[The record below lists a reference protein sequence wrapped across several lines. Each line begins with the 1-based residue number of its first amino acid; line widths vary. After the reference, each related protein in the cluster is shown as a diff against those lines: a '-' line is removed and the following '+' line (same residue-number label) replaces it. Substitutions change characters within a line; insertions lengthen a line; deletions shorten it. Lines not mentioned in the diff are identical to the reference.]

1 MIYHKN
7 MDTLQTNNEL
17 NSEVKDELQQKS
29 SQEQVGNLDRPA
41 LVNENNSKDSI
52 ISKLKELSLNAE
64 NASKQELD
72 SLKFSFYKI
81 VNAEND
87 EAKKKFVEA
96 GNDEDAFMPQ
106 KTEEEE
112 TFKAIMSQIRDK
124 KKELAEKL
132 ELEKEENY
140 KTKLAIIEE
149 IKELIETGDTQGK
162 SYNEFKRIQ
171 QQWNDIK
178 LVPQNKANELWS
190 NYHSCVEQ
198 FYDLLKL
205 NSEFREYDFKK
216 NLELK
221 TKLCETAEK
230 LSEEEDVVSAFF
242 QLQNLHQEFREIGP
256 VAKELRDEV
265 WSRFKKASTLV
276 NKKYQNYYQT
286 LRANEQVNL
295 DKKTALCEIV
305 EGMDLK
311 AISTAAEWE
320 EKTKEIITLQEK
332 WREIGFAPQKHNNKI
347 YERFRTAC
355 SEFFKEKTNFFK
367 SLKSDMATN
376 LRLKEQLCEQAEAL
390 KDSTDWN
397 NTANVLIK
405 LQKDWKK
412 IGYVGKKHSDE
423 VWKRFV
429 TACDYFFE
437 QKAKA
442 TSSQKNVEVEN
453 LAKKQEI
460 IDSLDNAFNEIA
472 DDEELLTFL
481 KNKMNDWNK
490 VGFVPI
496 KQKDRIYK
504 KYNAIVTKIY
514 DRLNVSSANRKLT
527 SFADSLSGKKE
538 EGLRNLYKEKDRL
551 LRIHNNIK
559 NEIITYENNLCFLT
573 SSSKKGNNLLNEVN
587 RKLEKL
593 KADLELTQQKIN
605 LVDEELSKDD

>member
-1 MIYHKN
+1 ME
-7 MDTLQTNNEL
+7 TLHTNNEL
-17 NSEVKDELQQKS
+17 NSEVKEQLQQNT
-29 SQEQVGNLDRPA
+29 SQEQVDNVQKTT
-41 LVNENNSKDSI
+41 LVTENNSKESI
-52 ISKLKELSLNAE
+52 ISRLKELALDAE

-72 SLKFSFYKI
+72 SLKLSFYKI

-96 GNDEDAFMPQ
+96 GNDEDAFMSQ

-124 KKELAEKL
+124 KKELADRIEQ
-132 ELEKEENY
+132 EKEENY

-149 IKELIETGDTQGK
+149 IKELIENGDTQGK
-162 SYNEFKRIQ
+162 AYNEFKRIQ

-190 NYHSCVEQ
+190 SYHTCVEQ

-230 LSEEEDVVSAFF
+230 LGEEEDVVSAFF
-242 QLQNLHQEFREIGP
+242 QLQNLHQEFREVGP

-276 NKKYQNYYQT
+276 NKRYQNYYQT
-286 LRANEQVNL
+286 LRANEQTNL

-305 EGMDLK
+305 EGIDLK

-320 EKTKEIITLQEK
+320 EKTKEVITLQEK

-347 YERFRTAC
+347 YERFRAAC
-355 SEFFKEKTNFFK
+355 SEFFKEKTNYFK

-376 LRLKEQLCEQAEAL
+376 LHLKEELCKKAEEL

-442 TSSQKNVEVEN
+442 TSSQKSVEVEN
-453 LAKKQEI
+453 LSKKQEI
-460 IDSLDNAFNEIA
+460 IESLEKAFNDVSD
-472 DDEELLTFL
+472 DDELLAFL
-481 KNKMNDWNK
+481 KNKMNEWNK

-496 KQKDRIYK
+496 KQKDKIYK
-504 KYNAIVTKIY
+504 KYNSVVTKIY

-527 SFADSLSGKKE
+527 SFADSLSGKTE
-538 EGLRNLYKEKDRL
+538 EGKRNLYKERDRL
-551 LRIHNNIK
+551 LRIYNNIK
-559 NEIITYENNLCFLT
+559 SEITTYENNLCFLT
-573 SSSKKGNNLLNEVN
+573 TSSKKGNNLLSEAN
-587 RKLEKL
+587 RKLDKL

-605 LVDEELSKDD
+605 LVDEELSKND

>member
-1 MIYHKN
+1 MIYRTN
-7 MDTLQTNNEL
+7 METLHTNNEL
-17 NSEVKDELQQKS
+17 NSEVKEQLQQNT
-29 SQEQVGNLDRPA
+29 SQEQVDNVQKTA
-41 LVNENNSKDSI
+41 LVTENNSKESI
-52 ISKLKELSLNAE
+52 ISRLKELALDAE

-72 SLKFSFYKI
+72 SLKLSFYKI

-96 GNDEDAFMPQ
+96 GNDEDAFMSQ

-124 KKELAEKL
+124 KKELADRIEQ
-132 ELEKEENY
+132 EKEENY

-149 IKELIETGDTQGK
+149 IKELIENGDTQGK
-162 SYNEFKRIQ
+162 AYNEFKRIQ

-190 NYHSCVEQ
+190 SYHTCVEQ

-230 LSEEEDVVSAFF
+230 LGEEEDVVSAFF
-242 QLQNLHQEFREIGP
+242 QLQNLHQEFREVGP

-276 NKKYQNYYQT
+276 NKRYQNYYQT
-286 LRANEQVNL
+286 LRANEQTNL

-305 EGMDLK
+305 EGIDLK

-320 EKTKEIITLQEK
+320 EKTKEVITLQEK

-347 YERFRTAC
+347 YERFRAAC
-355 SEFFKEKTNFFK
+355 SEFFKEKTNYFK

-376 LRLKEQLCEQAEAL
+376 LHLKEELCKKAEEL

-442 TSSQKNVEVEN
+442 TSSQKSVEVEN
-453 LAKKQEI
+453 LSKKQEI
-460 IDSLDNAFNEIA
+460 IESLEKAFNDVSD
-472 DDEELLTFL
+472 DDELLAFL
-481 KNKMNDWNK
+481 KNKMNEWNK

-496 KQKDRIYK
+496 KQKDKIYK
-504 KYNAIVTKIY
+504 KYNSVVTKIY

-538 EGLRNLYKEKDRL
+538 EGKRNLYKERDRL
-551 LRIHNNIK
+551 LRIYNNIK
-559 NEIITYENNLCFLT
+559 SEITTYENNLCFLT
-573 SSSKKGNNLLNEVN
+573 TSSKKGNNLLSEAN
-587 RKLEKL
+587 RKLDKL

-605 LVDEELSKDD
+605 LVDEELSKND

>member
-190 NYHSCVEQ
+190 SYHSCVEQ

-496 KQKDRIYK
+496 KQKDKIYK

-538 EGLRNLYKEKDRL
+538 EGVRNLYKEKDRL

>member
-1 MIYHKN
+1 ME
-7 MDTLQTNNEL
+7 TLHTNNEL
-17 NSEVKDELQQKS
+17 NSEVKEQLQQNT
-29 SQEQVGNLDRPA
+29 SQEQVDNVQKTT
-41 LVNENNSKDSI
+41 LVTENNSKESI
-52 ISKLKELSLNAE
+52 ISRLKELALDAE

-72 SLKFSFYKI
+72 SLKLSFYKI

-96 GNDEDAFMPQ
+96 GNDEDAFMSQ

-124 KKELAEKL
+124 KKELADRIEQ
-132 ELEKEENY
+132 EKEENY

-149 IKELIETGDTQGK
+149 IKELIENGDTQGK
-162 SYNEFKRIQ
+162 AYNEFKRIQ

-190 NYHSCVEQ
+190 SYHTCVEQ

-230 LSEEEDVVSAFF
+230 LGEEEDVVSAFF
-242 QLQNLHQEFREIGP
+242 QLQNLHQEFREVGP

-276 NKKYQNYYQT
+276 NKRYQNYYQT
-286 LRANEQVNL
+286 LRANEQTNL

-305 EGMDLK
+305 EGIDLK

-320 EKTKEIITLQEK
+320 EKTKEVITLQEK

-347 YERFRTAC
+347 YERFRAAC
-355 SEFFKEKTNFFK
+355 SEFFKEKTNYFK

-376 LRLKEQLCEQAEAL
+376 LHLKEELCKKAEEL

-442 TSSQKNVEVEN
+442 TSSQKSVEVEN
-453 LAKKQEI
+453 LSKKQEI
-460 IDSLDNAFNEIA
+460 IESLEKAFNDVSD
-472 DDEELLTFL
+472 DDELLAFL
-481 KNKMNDWNK
+481 KNKMNEWNK

-496 KQKDRIYK
+496 KQKDKIYK
-504 KYNAIVTKIY
+504 KYNSVVTKIY

-538 EGLRNLYKEKDRL
+538 EGKRNLYKERDRL
-551 LRIHNNIK
+551 LRIYNNIK
-559 NEIITYENNLCFLT
+559 SEITTYENNLCFLT
-573 SSSKKGNNLLNEVN
+573 TSSKKGNNLLSEAN
-587 RKLEKL
+587 RKLDKL

-605 LVDEELSKDD
+605 LVDEELSKND

>member
-1 MIYHKN
+1 

-17 NSEVKDELQQKS
+17 NSEVKDELQQNS

-190 NYHSCVEQ
+190 SYHSCVEQ

-496 KQKDRIYK
+496 KQKDKIYK

-538 EGLRNLYKEKDRL
+538 EGVRNLYKEKDRL

-605 LVDEELSKDD
+605 LVDEELSKDE

>member
-1 MIYHKN
+1 

-190 NYHSCVEQ
+190 SYHSCVEQ

-496 KQKDRIYK
+496 KQKDKIYK

-538 EGLRNLYKEKDRL
+538 EGVRNLYKEKDRL

>member
-1 MIYHKN
+1 

-149 IKELIETGDTQGK
+149 IKELIESGDTQGK
-162 SYNEFKRIQ
+162 SYNEFKKIQ

-190 NYHSCVEQ
+190 SYHSCVEQ

-496 KQKDRIYK
+496 KQKDKIYK

-538 EGLRNLYKEKDRL
+538 EGVRNLYKEKDRL

-587 RKLEKL
+587 RKLERL

>member
-1 MIYHKN
+1 MIYRTN
-7 MDTLQTNNEL
+7 METLHTNNEL
-17 NSEVKDELQQKS
+17 NSEVKEQLQQNT
-29 SQEQVGNLDRPA
+29 SQEQVDNVQKTT
-41 LVNENNSKDSI
+41 LVTENNSKESI
-52 ISKLKELSLNAE
+52 ISRLKELALDAE

-72 SLKFSFYKI
+72 SLKLSFYKI

-124 KKELAEKL
+124 KKELADRIEQ
-132 ELEKEENY
+132 EKEENY

-149 IKELIETGDTQGK
+149 IKELIENGDTQGK
-162 SYNEFKRIQ
+162 AYNEFKRIQ

-190 NYHSCVEQ
+190 SYHTCVEQ

-230 LSEEEDVVSAFF
+230 LGEEEDVVSAFF
-242 QLQNLHQEFREIGP
+242 QLQNLHQEFREVGP

-276 NKKYQNYYQT
+276 NKRYQNYYQT
-286 LRANEQVNL
+286 LRANEQTNL

-305 EGMDLK
+305 EGIDLK

-320 EKTKEIITLQEK
+320 EKTKEVITLQEK

-347 YERFRTAC
+347 YERFRAAC
-355 SEFFKEKTNFFK
+355 SEFFKEKTNYFK

-376 LRLKEQLCEQAEAL
+376 LHLKEELCKKAEEL

-442 TSSQKNVEVEN
+442 TSSQKSVEVEN
-453 LAKKQEI
+453 LSKKQEI
-460 IDSLDNAFNEIA
+460 IESLEKAFNDVSD
-472 DDEELLTFL
+472 DDELLAFL
-481 KNKMNDWNK
+481 KNKMNEWNK

-496 KQKDRIYK
+496 KQKDKIYK
-504 KYNAIVTKIY
+504 KYNSVVTKIY

-538 EGLRNLYKEKDRL
+538 EGKRNLYKERDRL
-551 LRIHNNIK
+551 LRIYNNIK
-559 NEIITYENNLCFLT
+559 SEITTYENNLCFLT
-573 SSSKKGNNLLNEVN
+573 TSSKKGNNLLSEAN
-587 RKLEKL
+587 RKLDKL

-605 LVDEELSKDD
+605 LVDKELSKND

>member
-190 NYHSCVEQ
+190 SYHSCVEQ

-397 NTANVLIK
+397 NTANILIK

-496 KQKDRIYK
+496 KQKDKIYK

-538 EGLRNLYKEKDRL
+538 EGVRNLYKEKDRL

>member
-1 MIYHKN
+1 

-96 GNDEDAFMPQ
+96 GNDEDAFIPQ

-190 NYHSCVEQ
+190 SYHSCVEQ

-496 KQKDRIYK
+496 KQKDKIYK

-538 EGLRNLYKEKDRL
+538 EGVRNLYKEKDRL

>member
-190 NYHSCVEQ
+190 SYHSCVEQ

-397 NTANVLIK
+397 NTANILIK

-472 DDEELLTFL
+472 DDEELLIFL

-496 KQKDRIYK
+496 KQKDKIYK

-538 EGLRNLYKEKDRL
+538 EGVRNLYKEKDRL

-605 LVDEELSKDD
+605 LVDEELSKDE

>member
-17 NSEVKDELQQKS
+17 NSEVKDELQQNS

-64 NASKQELD
+64 NASKKELD

-190 NYHSCVEQ
+190 SYHSCVEQ

-332 WREIGFAPQKHNNKI
+332 WREIGFAPQKYNNKI

-496 KQKDRIYK
+496 KQKDKIYK

-538 EGLRNLYKEKDRL
+538 EGVRNLYKEKDRL

-587 RKLEKL
+587 RKLERL